1 MTTGSNQIP
10 LMAVCVWIRLSK
22 WLAAAN
28 LLSSSFDNSQRQEMV
43 ASPFDLTDAVHYHKD
58 AFPPEALDYER
69 LLGPLEEAAASLARY
84 DAKISGMVNGELFL
98 APLRRQDAV
107 TSSRMEGTISTIE
120 ELYRLEAEED
130 AGSADLYRDARN
142 DDVETYLYSR
152 ALRTAQ
158 EALAEGMPLGE
169 HLIRSA
175 HQQLLSVGRGA
186 TKRPG
191 SYKIEQNYIGDERRG
206 KIYYVPIAPEQLEP
220 AMAALVQFI
229 NSSATRPLIRTAL
242 AHVEFEALHPFE
254 DGNGRIGRML
264 ITLMLWR
271 LGVLSQPNFFV
282 SGYFETHKD
291 EYIERMRAVSAEGD
305 WTGWVIFFLQAM
317 HEQATVNIQTA
328 DAIFNLHTQMRER
341 FREELNS
348 QFHDQAL
355 DFVFASP
362 VFRNDRFVERSGI
375 PATSARLL
383 SRRLVEA
390 GLLRTLQP
398 SAGRRAALYAFDP
411 LLDLLKV

>member
-1 MTTGSNQIP
+1 
-10 LMAVCVWIRLSK
+10 MAEFRIIRLSSQVGVVI
-22 WLAAAN
+22 
-28 LLSSSFDNSQRQEMV
+28 LSSSQFDNNKRQEMV
-43 ASPFDLTDAVHYHKD
+43 AKPFDLTAAVHYHD
-58 AFPPEALDYER
+58 GAFPPEALDYER

-84 DAKISGMVNGELFL
+84 DTKISGMVNGELFL

-120 ELYRLEAEED
+120 DLYRLEAEEE
-130 AGSADLYRDARN
+130 AGNAVAYRDARY

-158 EALAEGMPLGE
+158 EALADGMPLGE

-206 KIYYVPIAPEQLEP
+206 KIHYVPIAPEHLEP
-220 AMAALVQFI
+220 AMATLVQFI
-229 NSSATRPLIRTAL
+229 NTSETRPLIRTAL

-282 SGYFETHKD
+282 SGYFETYKE

-305 WTGWVIFFLQAM
+305 WTGWVVFFLQAM
-317 HEQATVNIQTA
+317 HEQATVNVLTA
-328 DAIFNLHTQMRER
+328 DAIFKLHAEMRER
-341 FREELNS
+341 FRDVLNS